1 MRYFASIF
9 LSILCCV
16 SYSQVLT
23 QTFTKGEAQMKG
35 FKVSKKVL
43 SKKVMDMPKVDVAR
57 LMKEDKEMTGEDV
70 PFRFGYGFDTSYTL
84 EDGEWEEIEGGRLW
98 SITFKSSNAYSL
110 NFVFDNFSL
119 PKGAHLN
126 ISNHDETVIYGP
138 VTSNNIPKDGFFLT
152 DLIPDSIATIYL
164 FEPTD
169 QIGKSTLRIKK
180 IVHGYHNMFT
190 TNDSYGNPGG
200 SANCNVPVENKFPEY
215 EKEANAIALI
225 LLADGTSLCS
235 GSLVISTD
243 MSFKPYLLTAFHC
256 INTELEGNPP
266 EPTDMTISS
275 SEEYNVN
282 HWAIK
287 FGFRQ
292 YSSNAI
298 TFNGANLRA
307 GWFDSD
313 FALVEL
319 YEDVKQF
326 AHLTWLGWD
335 KSSTTPSSGV
345 GIHHPQGD
353 YMKISIDE
361 DASQSSSFPSLS
373 FPNNTT
379 HHWLEHWEEGI
390 VQEGSSGS
398 PLLDQNKRI
407 RGQLHGV
414 VYESGH
420 NSYTHIHYPCLINYA
435 SYGKF
440 SNSWNGG
447 GHNSDRLSNWLDP
460 INTGQTTIDSY
471 HPFIIEGSQH
481 LFTQEVYQLNNL
493 PSGWTVSWSFSSS
506 YSYPSGLVQSNTPSA
521 NQCTLYNPNKAHVV
535 GTLTATIYKSGGE
548 LYGSV
553 SKNISTTSG
562 FNGTYWQEDNFNV
575 IPNNI
580 PETSFSDGDIF
591 IVGPKCDVY
600 IKSYCFP
607 GATITHTGANLNY
620 WNYSLDGS
628 YGVIHLRFP
637 YKPYNQYLTIKV
649 DDNSSIS
656 EFYLDAIVDPLSNFS
671 PTLLASSDGQRLNI
685 AMGVETEEYN
695 TANNTQTNE
704 AVRWDVVVCNA
715 ITGKVMYQDHVEG
728 WSKVIDTTG
737 WSAGIYIIKAQVGE
751 HFVTQKI
758 MIR

>member
-1 MRYFASIF
+1 MKYFVSIF
-9 LSILCCV
+9 LSLLCYV
-16 SYSQVLT
+16 SSSQVLT
-23 QTFTKGEAQMKG
+23 QPFKKGEAQTKG
-35 FKVSKKVL
+35 FKAKDHVL
-43 SKKVMDMPKVDVAR
+43 SKKVIDMPKADIVR
-57 LMKEDKEMTGEDV
+57 LMKEDEEMAGEDV
-70 PFRFGYGFDTSYTL
+70 PFRFGYGFNTSYTL
-84 EDGEWEEIEGGRLW
+84 DDGDWDDIEGGRLW
-98 SITFKSSNAYSL
+98 SITFKSQNAYSL

-126 ISNHDETVIYGP
+126 ICNHDETIIYGP
-138 VTSNNIPKDGFFLT
+138 VTSHNIPNDGFFLT
-152 DLIPDSIATIYL
+152 DIIPDSIVTIYL
-164 FEPTD
+164 FEPAD

-190 TNDSYGNPGG
+190 TNDNYGNPGG
-200 SANCNVPVENKFPEY
+200 SANCNIPVENKFPEY
-215 EKEANAIALI
+215 EKEANAVALI
-225 LLADGTSLCS
+225 LLADGTSICS

-256 INTELEGNPP
+256 INTELIVGSP
-266 EPTDMTISS
+266 EPTDMIISS
-275 SEEYNVN
+275 SEENNVN

-292 YSSNAI
+292 FSTNAI

-335 KSSTTPSSGV
+335 KTTTTPSSGA
-345 GIHHPQGD
+345 GIHHPRGD

-361 DASQSSSFPSLS
+361 NPSQSSSFPSDL

-379 HHWLEHWEEGI
+379 YHWLEHWEEGI
-390 VQEGSSGS
+390 TQGGSSGS
-398 PLLDQNKRI
+398 PLLDQNKRL

-420 NSYTHIHYPCLINYA
+420 NQYTPIYAPCLINYS
-435 SYGKF
+435 SYGKL

-447 GHNSDRLSNWLDP
+447 GHNYDRLSNWLDP
-460 INTGQTTIDSY
+460 INTGQTTIDSF
-471 HPFIIEGSQH
+471 HPFAIIGNGQ
-481 LFTQEVYQLNNL
+481 LYTQEVYELNNL
-493 PSGWTVSWSFSSS
+493 PAGWTVSWSFASS

-521 NQCTLYNPNKAHVV
+521 NQCTLYNPNMAHVD
-535 GTLTATIYKSGGE
+535 GTLTATIYRSGGE

-553 SKNISTTSG
+553 SKNVKTSYA
-562 FNGTYWQEDNFNV
+562 FWGTYWQEDHFNV

-580 PETSFSDGDIF
+580 PETSFYNGDRL

-637 YKPYNQYLTIKV
+637 YKPFNQYLTIKV
-649 DDNSSIS
+649 VGNSSIS
-656 EFYLDAIVDPLSNFS
+656 ELYLDALSQPLLDFS
-671 PTLLASSDGQRLNI
+671 PSLSVSSEGPRLNVI
-685 AMGVETEEYN
+685 LNIDAEDIKTTKDVMRSEDI
-695 TANNTQTNE
+695 
-704 AVRWDVVVCNA
+704 RWDVVVSNA
-715 ITGKVMYQDHVEG
+715 LTGKVMYQKNVEG
-728 WSKVIDTTG
+728 WSQEIDTSG
-737 WSAGIYIIKAQVGE
+737 WVAGVYAIKAQVGE
-751 HFVTQKI
+751 HFVTQKTI
-758 MIR
+758 VK